1 MSRQTSSIKSGLDK
15 GREIVFSLLEG
26 IEDAGGNEEDARR
39 LKRDPHL
46 KAQVG
51 KLIML
56 HKDMMT
62 RQVTVDWHHT
72 PEDLLRTTGCEQN
85 LTEGDIESIPL
96 AAKRPI
102 MPEEI
107 ELWLFRIG
115 REVKDPEEIF
125 REYKLR
131 GLKPAPFHAVVQLNI
146 DDPFLACRHNT
157 KTYWR
162 DAQGGLF
169 CVRFDVWSSSTSKLL
184 DGKARVD
191 RVMIQSFNDPVVI
204 KENRYN
210 YWCETDWLVGVP
222 DDLVRIA

>member
-26 IEDAGGNEEDARR
+26 IEDAGGNEDDVRR
-39 LKRDPHL
+39 LNTNPHL

-51 KLIML
+51 KLIMI

-72 PEDLLRTTGCEQN
+72 PEDLLRTTGCQQN
-85 LTEGDIESIPL
+85 LTEGGIESIPL
-96 AAKRPI
+96 PVKKPL
-102 MPEEI
+102 MPEVMD
-107 ELWLFRIG
+107 LWLFRIG

-146 DDPFLACRHNT
+146 DDPFLAHRCNS

-162 DAQGGLF
+162 DAEGRLF
-169 CVRFDVWSSSTSKLL
+169 SVRFDTWHSRSSDKNP
-184 DGKARVD
+184 RVS
-191 RVMIQSFNDPVVI
+191 RVMLQAYDPAI
-204 KENRYN
+204 IESGRYN
-210 YWCETDWLVGVP
+210 YWCDQDWLVGVA
-222 DDLVRIA
+222 DDLVCLV